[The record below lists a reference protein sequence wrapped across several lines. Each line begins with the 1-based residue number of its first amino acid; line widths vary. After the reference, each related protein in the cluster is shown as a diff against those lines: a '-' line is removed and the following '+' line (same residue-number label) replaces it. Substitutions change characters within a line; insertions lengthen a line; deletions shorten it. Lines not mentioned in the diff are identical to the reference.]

1 MKTVQWTAREWQ
13 FGYTIE
19 YIPLL
24 IERLQCTAP
33 RIAEIIK
40 NQPEEILSK
49 RHGDKWSVKEH
60 IGHLT
65 DIEELHNG
73 RIDDFKNKAAM
84 LRPADMSNKKT
95 YEANHNQYS
104 AAQLLSEFI
113 KSRKAFIEK
122 LRRTP
127 PHYFEIKSVH
137 PRLKQEVTL
146 TDILFFVAEHDLQH
160 LVRMGENLNLRLP

>member
-1 MKTVQWTAREWQ
+1 MVQWTARKWQ

-33 RIAEIIK
+33 RIAELIK
-40 NQPEEILSK
+40 DEREEILGK

-65 DIEELHNG
+65 DIEELHTG
-73 RIDDFKNKAAM
+73 RIDDFRNKAAI
-84 LRPADMSNKKT
+84 LRAADMSNKKT
-95 YEANHNQYS
+95 YDANHNQYN
-104 AAQLLSEFI
+104 ATELLSEFI
-113 KSRKAFIEK
+113 KSRTAYIKKLKA
-122 LRRTP
+122 TP

-160 LVRMGENLNLRLP
+160 LSRMSENLNLRLP